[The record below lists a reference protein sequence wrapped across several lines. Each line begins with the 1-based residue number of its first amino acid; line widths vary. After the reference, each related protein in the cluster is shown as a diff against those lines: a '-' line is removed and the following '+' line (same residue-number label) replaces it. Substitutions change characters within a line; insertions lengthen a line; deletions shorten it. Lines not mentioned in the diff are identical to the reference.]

1 MLFAQTSD
9 SLAVVHGVGSPS
21 VRLLYDLYHSVVEG
35 EDPEV
40 VLPEVVDVVGH
51 VQIADA
57 PGRGEPGTGAIDWP
71 AAFALFDR
79 VGYQGTIGVECYPT
93 LPSTANA
100 LAYVR
105 SVAAGAL
112 VGP

>member
-1 MLFAQTSD
+1 
-9 SLAVVHGVGSPS
+9 